1 MPQLSGFTAD
11 TWWLIVLKVIGVF
24 AFLVVT
30 VLLSI
35 NFERK
40 IVGWMQQRPGP
51 NRTGPWGMLQA
62 LADGIKLAF
71 KEDINPTNADK
82 AIFFLAPVISVIPA
96 FLAFC
101 VIPLGPR
108 VSVFHHITA
117 LQLTDLPVAVMVVLA
132 TSSLGVYGIVL
143 AGWSSGSP
151 YPLFGGLR
159 SAAQVISYEIGMGM
173 ALVSVFM
180 LSGSLS
186 TSAIVDAQDHRWFVL
201 GAPVPFLIYAISAIG
216 ETNRAPFDL
225 PEAEGELVGGFHT
238 EYSSMK
244 FAMFFLAEYVNMTTV
259 SALGVTMF
267 LGGWRPLPI
276 PGLSHL
282 TGWWGLLWFVLKVY
296 TCLFAFIWIRATLP
310 RLRYDQF
317 MKLGWRYLIPVAL
330 AWVVL
335 VSGVRVFSNNVHV
348 SGARMAVYV
357 AIAALVLVL
366 LSSFLPAKDR
376 DTADELLDADE
387 LLPAFPTPS
396 AADLLAVRPPS
407 PEIKLQSA
415 RTIAGTA
422 TAGSVATL
430 EDPRTA
436 AELAARGETTT
447 DEEDGNV

>member
-1 MPQLSGFTAD
+1 MPELSGFIAD
-11 TWWLIVLKVIGVF
+11 PWWLIVIKVVGVF

-71 KEDINPTNADK
+71 KEDINPTIADK
-82 AIFFLAPVISVIPA
+82 VLFFLAPIVSVIPA
-96 FLAFC
+96 FVAFS

-108 VSVFHHITA
+108 VHMFGHLTA
-117 LQLTDLPVAVMVVLA
+117 LQLTDLPVAVLVILA

-143 AGWSSGSP
+143 AGWASGSP

-186 TSAIVDAQDHRWFVL
+186 TSAIVDAQAHQWFAI
-201 GAPVPFLIYAISAIG
+201 GAVVPMIIYGISAIG

-244 FAMFFLAEYVNMTTV
+244 FAMFFLAEYVNMATV
-259 SALGVTMF
+259 SALGTTMF
-267 LGGWRPLPI
+267 LGGWRPFPI
-276 PGLSHL
+276 PVISHFA
-282 TGWWGLLWFVLKVY
+282 GWWGLLWFVIKVY
-296 TCLFAFIWIRATLP
+296 GCLFVFIWIRATLP

-317 MKLGWRYLIPVAL
+317 MKLGWRWLIPIAL
-330 AWVVL
+330 AWMVL
-335 VSGVRVFSNNVHV
+335 VAGVRVWNFNVHV
-348 SGARMAVYV
+348 SNGRMAIYV
-357 AIAALVLVL
+357 LIAALVLVF
-366 LSSFLPAKDR
+366 LSSFLPEKKD
-376 DTADELLDADE
+376 TSEEDAAAASRA
-387 LLPAFPTPS
+387 PAFPTPS
-396 AADLLAVRPPS
+396 VADLLAPRAPS
-407 PEIKLQSA
+407 PAIKAQEA
-415 RTIAGTA
+415 ITIAGSTS
-422 TAGSVATL
+422 GSVATL

-436 AELAARGETTT
+436 AELTGPASSAPSTP
-447 DEEDGNV
+447 EDGNG